1 MSRQVQDEIRDEIA
15 QNKVLIYMK
24 GTSDAPRCGFS
35 ARAIGVLQELGV
47 PFKTVDVLADQEKW
61 QAVKEVSEW
70 PTIPQ
75 IYIGGTFIGGGDQL
89 SELHAKGELAGLVRK
104 AVEGS

>member
-1 MSRQVQDEIRDEIA
+1 MSTIQDEIRNEIA

-24 GTSDAPRCGFS
+24 GTADAPRCGFS
-35 ARAIGVLQELGV
+35 ARAIGVLRSLNV
-47 PFKTVDVLADQEKW
+47 PFKTVDVLENQEKW
-61 QAVKEVSEW
+61 QAVKEVSDW

-89 SELHAKGELAGLVRK
+89 SEMHSKGELEPMVRK
-104 AVEGS
+104 AVSGA

>member
-1 MSRQVQDEIRDEIA
+1 MSSIQDEIRNEIA

-24 GTSDAPRCGFS
+24 GTADAPRCGFS
-35 ARAIGVLQELGV
+35 ARAVGVLRELNV
-47 PFKTVDVLADQEKW
+47 PFKTVDVLENQAKW
-61 QAVKEVSEW
+61 QAVKEVSDW

-89 SELHAKGELAGLVRK
+89 MELHAKGELQPMVQR
-104 AVEGS
+104 AVGKT